1 MLLDFTKYLSYIWS
15 KPGYADNGGK
25 EMNKSQDETKSKTRM
40 LHVRL
45 PEELHK
51 KVRIRAAE
59 DDKTIQDWVVD
70 SIKSRL
76 EQQAMPKD

>member
-1 MLLDFTKYLSYIWS
+1 
-15 KPGYADNGGK
+15 
-25 EMNKSQDETKSKTRM
+25 MNKSQDETKSKTRM

-70 SIKSRL
+70 SIKSTL
-76 EQQAMPKD
+76 EQQAKHKA